1 MPEIESVKGMQD
13 TAYIK
18 TRETGMRELGP
29 ENGLQQLSNK
39 ADKVF
44 QIKTTADGYNSGRIY
59 YLRVPDEDLCGSI
72 IETLQKS
79 AQAARKRM
87 EVISQFERI
96 QKYLRIVHDS
106 VAFQTLVGVLI
117 CVVCSF
123 PTFLCLSASLPPTNF
138 LPLSSSTSP
147 KLS

>member
-1 MPEIESVKGMQD
+1 MHEIESVKGMQD

-18 TRETGMRELGP
+18 TRETGTRELES
-29 ENGLQQLSNK
+29 ENGLQQVSTK

-59 YLRVPDEDLCGSI
+59 YLRVPDDAKEDLCGSI
-72 IETLQKS
+72 IQFLQKS

-96 QKYLRIVHDS
+96 QKYLRKVHDS

-117 CVVCSF
+117 CAVCSLHHSMLL
-123 PTFLCLSASLPPTNF
+123 PEVVVYYFLSQPVL
-138 LPLSSSTSP
+138 
-147 KLS
+147 